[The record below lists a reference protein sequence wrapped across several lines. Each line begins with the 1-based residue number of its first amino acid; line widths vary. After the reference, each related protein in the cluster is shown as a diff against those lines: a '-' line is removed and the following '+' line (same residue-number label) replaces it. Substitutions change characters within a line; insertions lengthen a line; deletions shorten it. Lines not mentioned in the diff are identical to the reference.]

1 MARSD
6 LPLAG
11 SVVIDLSDEC
21 LALGARW
28 LSDFGADVIR
38 IESASGDPL
47 RINGPRLD
55 NQTDIE
61 SGLRHLLYNAGK
73 RSLALN
79 FDAPGAWDLIEPPAH
94 KGRHR
99 ARAARQVRPS
109 PPLLRPRTAATSPSP
124 SRHNRRRHP
133 ARRRRFARLR
143 HRRRR
148 RRRTNAGTGLPRRRA
163 RLPGRQTRLQ
173 AGQPGRRRDRRRHA
187 LRPPQRGPRQP
198 RPHLAAR
205 SHPLNHNPLR
215 QRKHVATV
223 GRKSLPSRRR
233 HLLTR
238 PGQRR
243 QMAHLRHHPQH
254 ASALGRIRSM
264 ALRTLRLR
272 RPDRGR
278 ISGRHLHPGMGRRD
292 PPRLSESLR
301 IAKPGRT
308 LLRRPIARL
317 PRRAGQL
324 RPRHRRRP
332 APPRTR
338 SVPLGR
344 ASPIRPRHRSAP
356 PADSLNGLRAGR
368 PPRSNIGRQLGG
380 HPGRVAGPGLH

>member
-1 MARSD
+1 
-6 LPLAG
+6 
-11 SVVIDLSDEC
+11 
-21 LALGARW
+21 
-28 LSDFGADVIR
+28 
-38 IESASGDPL
+38 
-47 RINGPRLD
+47 
-55 NQTDIE
+55 
-61 SGLRHLLYNAGK
+61 
-73 RSLALN
+73 
-79 FDAPGAWDLIEPPAH
+79 
-94 KGRHR
+94 
-99 ARAARQVRPS
+99 
-109 PPLLRPRTAATSPSP
+109 
-124 SRHNRRRHP
+124 
-133 ARRRRFARLR
+133 
-143 HRRRR
+143 
-148 RRRTNAGTGLPRRRA
+148 
-163 RLPGRQTRLQ
+163 
-173 AGQPGRRRDRRRHA
+173 
-187 LRPPQRGPRQP
+187 
-198 RPHLAAR
+198 
-205 SHPLNHNPLR
+205 
-215 QRKHVATV
+215 
-223 GRKSLPSRRR
+223 
-233 HLLTR
+233 
-238 PGQRR
+238 
-243 QMAHLRHHPQH
+243 MAHLRHHPQH

-380 HPGRVAGPGLH
+380 HPGRVAGYRFNHVRPIGRQRSRFGTAPLFPSPPARREKPRPPFPSSPAPRGEMPKAEGGSPSKASESSTSAGKQPAP